1 MKLKQL
7 FESIFFE
14 TQLSNTIVLVL
25 KKQDQTEDLTS
36 KMDQL
41 KSLLNNMGI
50 SLISFVPE
58 TGSVTIVATP
68 DKEKDV
74 LKLAQDFGAD
84 VSFNGFDNTGANNR
98 TLG

>member
-14 TQLSNTIVLVL
+14 NQLSNTIVLVL
-25 KKQDQTEDLTS
+25 KKKDQTEDLTS

-41 KSLLNNMGI
+41 KSLLNSMGI

-68 DKEKDV
+68 DKEQDV

-84 VSFNGFDNTGANNR
+84 VSFNGFDNTGTDNR
-98 TLG
+98 TLS